1 MKTVALSGL
10 EDERLV
16 GTWLAVNCAGPSLQ
30 HRPEMAHAFLVAEP
44 LVARFHF
51 VTRFT
56 SRLQAVLVRLLRRYF
71 VRAPGWIL
79 LTTRGR
85 RTGLPR
91 EVLLPCERFQD
102 GILVISTYDRRS
114 IGCGTSNEIQ
124 QCRLPVP
131 AGYSLP
137 TPKSSTTS
145 RPNVPW

>member
-56 SRLQAVLVRLLRRYF
+56 SRLTVPVEPADLPPYRHWGPCPQC
-71 VRAPGWIL
+71 
-79 LTTRGR
+79 GR
-85 RTGLPR
+85 HRP
-91 EVLLPCERFQD
+91 
-102 GILVISTYDRRS
+102 ILVHFDRDCTEVR
-114 IGCGTSNEIQ
+114 GDHYHRVCPCGHRWVERCTE
-124 QCRLPVP
+124 
-131 AGYSLP
+131 
-137 TPKSSTTS
+137 
-145 RPNVPW
+145 